1 MTYDAEELLTQWGRW
16 VWQGA
21 GVPGYGVSQIYAI
34 MRDNVEQPT
43 ARLPADISD
52 DEALMVDSAVAALW
66 RRAPRCA
73 DCMRIYYCTD
83 MTMEQVG
90 KIMQLPRLKV
100 REMIIAGNNYV
111 QACMDMKRAA

>member
-1 MTYDAEELLTQWGRW
+1 MIYDAEELLTQWGRW

-21 GVPGYGVSQIYAI
+21 GIPGYGISQIYAI

-43 ARLPADISD
+43 SRLPADIND

-66 RRAPRCA
+66 RRRPETA
-73 DCMRIYYCTD
+73 DCLRIYYCTD

-90 KIMQLPRLKV
+90 KIMKLPRLKV
-100 REMIIAGNNYV
+100 RELIIAGNNYV
-111 QACMDMKRAA
+111 QACCDMKEAA

>member
-1 MTYDAEELLTQWGRW
+1 MQYDAEELLTQWGRW

-43 ARLPADISD
+43 AQLPAAITD
-52 DEALMVDSAVAALW
+52 DEALMIDRAVASLW
-66 RRAPRCA
+66 KRYPMAA
-73 DCMRIYYCTD
+73 DCLRVYYCTGR
-83 MTMEQVG
+83 TMQQVG
-90 KIMQLPRLKV
+90 ILFDTPRLKV

-111 QACMDMKRAA
+111 QACLDMRMAA